1 MGKLLILSIT
11 DGEEQLLDKLKDFL
25 AEAPGIE
32 IVEPPATKHTLT
44 FPGLE
49 LHLRKQTVKWRG
61 RSLHLTHLE
70 FFTLAYLA
78 RRPWLGLHAGTDLR
92 GRMARV
98 PGALRRGRG
107 QHHQPAPPED
117 GAGQPHPHGTPTAA
131 ISSSCLHN
139 LRSLF
144 RKNAVI
150 LYG

>member
-49 LHLRKQTVKWRG
+49 LHLRKQTVKWQG
-61 RSLHLTHLE
+61 PLPAPHASGVLYAGLPGP
-70 FFTLAYLA
+70 A
-78 RRPWLGLHAGTDLR
+78 PWLGLHAGTDLR

-117 GAGQPHPHGTPTAA
+117 GAGQPHPHGTPQR
-131 ISSSCLHN
+131 L
-139 LRSLF
+139 
-144 RKNAVI
+144 
-150 LYG
+150 

>member
-78 RRPWLGLHAGTDLR
+78 RRPGWASRRNRSTRPYGTSSRSIAARPWPTSSASSAGR
-92 GRMARV
+92 WGRATPSARY
-98 PGALRRGRG
+98 
-107 QHHQPAPPED
+107 
-117 GAGQPHPHGTPTAA
+117 PTAA

>member
-25 AEAPGIE
+25 AEEPGIE

-61 RSLHLTHLE
+61 QPLHLTHLE

-78 RRPWLGLHAGTDLR
+78 RHPGWIFTQNRSTRLCGMSFRRTAARPWSISSASSAGRWDWATR
-92 GRMARV
+92 SV
-98 PGALRRGRG
+98 PS
-107 QHHQPAPPED
+107 
-117 GAGQPHPHGTPTAA
+117 PTAA
-131 ISSSCLHN
+131 ISSSCLP
-139 LRSLF
+139 
-144 RKNAVI
+144 
-150 LYG
+150 

>member
-61 RSLHLTHLE
+61 R
-70 FFTLAYLA
+70 
-78 RRPWLGLHAGTDLR
+78 
-92 GRMARV
+92 
-98 PGALRRGRG
+98 G

-117 GAGQPHPHGTPTAA
+117 GAGQPHPHGTPQR
-131 ISSSCLHN
+131 L
-139 LRSLF
+139 
-144 RKNAVI
+144 
-150 LYG
+150 